1 MDFLSAGT
9 TKCGRCREVDA
20 SGGFDL
26 ILAKPTQFYCV
37 LPMKLVSCFL
47 KHNTVK
53 PVLSGHPRGMLI
65 QGVRLMFPASR
76 GLSRRGKNE
85 RKERDLCRLPTCC
98 LMKPPTRFLVETY
111 RFLKP
116 VTFNM

>member
-9 TKCGRCREVDA
+9 KKCGRCREVDA

-26 ILAKPTQFYCV
+26 ILAKPTRFCCV

-65 QGVRLMFPASR
+65 QGRLRVVPHFPS
-76 GLSRRGKNE
+76 GIVE
-85 RKERDLCRLPTCC
+85 RAKRERA
-98 LMKPPTRFLVETY
+98 
-111 RFLKP
+111 
-116 VTFNM
+116 

>member
-9 TKCGRCREVDA
+9 KKCGRCREVDA

-65 QGVRLMFPASR
+65 QSVRQIQVSID
-76 GLSRRGKNE
+76 N
-85 RKERDLCRLPTCC
+85 
-98 LMKPPTRFLVETY
+98 V
-111 RFLKP
+111 
-116 VTFNM
+116 V

>member
-9 TKCGRCREVDA
+9 KKCGRCRAVNA
-20 SGGFDL
+20 SRGFDL

-53 PVLSGHPRGMLI
+53 PVSSGHPRGMLI
-65 QGVRLMFPASR
+65 QGVRLIQVSID
-76 GLSRRGKNE
+76 N
-85 RKERDLCRLPTCC
+85 
-98 LMKPPTRFLVETY
+98 VI
-111 RFLKP
+111 
-116 VTFNM
+116 